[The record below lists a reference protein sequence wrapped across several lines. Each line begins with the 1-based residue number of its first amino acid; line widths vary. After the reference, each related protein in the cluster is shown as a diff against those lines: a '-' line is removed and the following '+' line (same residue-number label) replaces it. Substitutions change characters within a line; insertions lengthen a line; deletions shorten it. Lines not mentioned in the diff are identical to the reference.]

1 MKKFLYVFGRENR
14 DALLNA
20 NYTLLISNE
29 RSDIYVFANKV
40 DLTFDFS
47 TIRFAY
53 SDTLIF

>member
-1 MKKFLYVFGRENR
+1 MKKFLYVFGKSNR
-14 DALLNA
+14 DALLKA
-20 NYTLLISNE
+20 NYTLLISKEN
-29 RSDIYVFANKV
+29 SDIYVFANKA

>member
-1 MKKFLYVFGRENR
+1 MGKFLYVFGKENR
-14 DALLNA
+14 DALLKA
-20 NYTLLISNE
+20 NYTLLTSNE
-29 RSDIYVFANKV
+29 ASNIYVFANKA